1 MSNLSDLLPSGG
13 GSKSAEFVAS
23 GTLPNGT
30 PVILNSNGTVT
41 AVGLSSQSVPIEVP
55 TGTKTSFETIQIK
68 SSDVNWDGDTGHFI
82 VVWQKSAS
90 AAADR
95 YGAAKVGTVVGNVI
109 TYGSTYVFS
118 SNYSA
123 DVKIAIDPNT
133 AGKFTIAWSGSPS
146 GSRVPRAIIGTYT
159 GTGASASMSFGTEFI
174 IENVATG
181 TSNIA
186 ITYDKNTAGRFVYM
200 YQATGSSSIGR
211 GVCGNIASGATTATM
226 GSIVTW
232 SATTVAFV
240 ESIGYDKTADK
251 FITSYRDSS
260 ASNALSAIVGTISST
275 NTLTFGT
282 RTTSSITGMSES
294 YIAVDPLRTN
304 SSVIAYRI
312 GAVPQAL
319 VATLSGTAVS
329 FGTPVTFSTGDTYN
343 LAVMMGSGTQDVG
356 GLFYVSDYGPTG
368 VYTIKARSLTV
379 SGTSISYGTE
389 YTMQT
394 NTDAYHTSA
403 EFNPAQ
409 SGQFVATYN
418 DPNSPAAGNSR
429 LGQLLVGS
437 QQATNLTTTNFVGMP
452 DESYA
457 SGATATVV
465 AKGGVSLNQT
475 SLTIGTTYYVQDNGS
490 LGTSAGTVNV
500 EAGRAISATSI
511 LLKGK

>member
-133 AGKFTIAWSGSPS
+133 AGKFVIAWSGSPS

>member
-1 MSNLSDLLPSGG
+1 
-13 GSKSAEFVAS
+13 
-23 GTLPNGT
+23 
-30 PVILNSNGTVT
+30 
-41 AVGLSSQSVPIEVP
+41 
-55 TGTKTSFETIQIK
+55 
-68 SSDVNWDGDTGHFI
+68 
-82 VVWQKSAS
+82 
-90 AAADR
+90 
-95 YGAAKVGTVVGNVI
+95 
-109 TYGSTYVFS
+109 
-118 SNYSA
+118 
-123 DVKIAIDPNT
+123 
-133 AGKFTIAWSGSPS
+133 
-146 GSRVPRAIIGTYT
+146 
-159 GTGASASMSFGTEFI
+159 
-174 IENVATG
+174 
-181 TSNIA
+181 
-186 ITYDKNTAGRFVYM
+186 
-200 YQATGSSSIGR
+200 
-211 GVCGNIASGATTATM
+211 
-226 GSIVTW
+226 
-232 SATTVAFV
+232 
-240 ESIGYDKTADK
+240 
-251 FITSYRDSS
+251 
-260 ASNALSAIVGTISST
+260 
-275 NTLTFGT
+275 
-282 RTTSSITGMSES
+282 MSES